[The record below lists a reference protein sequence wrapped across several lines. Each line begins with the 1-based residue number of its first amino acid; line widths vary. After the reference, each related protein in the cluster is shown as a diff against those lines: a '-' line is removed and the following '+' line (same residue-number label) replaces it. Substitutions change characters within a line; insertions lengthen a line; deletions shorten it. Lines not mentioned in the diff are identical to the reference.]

1 MAPPTRRQAHKL
13 LVAAIAAVPVAGA
26 WAEGNQ
32 DLQFR
37 ASAAVVHDSNIFRLP
52 AGADTQTL
60 IGRKSAAE
68 KVGVTTLG
76 VNYNKAYS
84 LQNVELDVSMV
95 KYDYQ
100 NFSYL
105 GFSALNYR
113 GAWRYALTP
122 RLRGTLST
130 TRDKTLNSFV
140 DFRGFNVRNERTDIN
155 TRLDGTYELG
165 ANWRLIAGL
174 TRSTLDNSLPI
185 NSEADSRRIIGDIG
199 VRYVLP
205 SGSALGYTLRHA
217 NGVYTSNRPQPSAG
231 FFDDHFQQ
239 TEHELQLTLALSRDT
254 SANFRAGYLQR
265 NYPTYSQRDFDGLI
279 GGATLNWAYSPKL
292 GISAGWTRSLGSF
305 ETADFN
311 YAQTDRFSI
320 GPVWQLSPKATVRV
334 QLAHAVRNFGGTP
347 TGLVTLQ
354 RRDITRDASL
364 SLDWQ
369 PYTFLSL
376 SASLQNARR
385 TSSLA
390 GFDYSANTINLS
402 AQFTY

>member
-1 MAPPTRRQAHKL
+1 MPPPTRRRLPTTL
-13 LVAAIAAVPVAGA
+13 LLALAWPAAGSA

-37 ASAAVVHDSNIFRLP
+37 ASATVVHDSNLFRLP
-52 AGADTQTL
+52 SSANLPAL
-60 IGRKSAAE
+60 IGRTSTAE
-68 KVGVTTLG
+68 KVAVSSLG

-84 LQNVELDVSMV
+84 LQNLELDLSLV

-113 GAWRYALTP
+113 AAWQYALTP
-122 RLRGTLST
+122 RFRGTFST
-130 TRDKTLNSFV
+130 SRDKTLNSFV
-140 DFRGFNVRNERTDIN
+140 DFRGFNVRNERTETT

-165 ANWRLIAGL
+165 ASWRLLGGL
-174 TRSTLDNSLPI
+174 SHTGLDNSLPV
-185 NSEADSRRIIGDIG
+185 NSEADSRRITANAGL
-199 VRYVLP
+199 RYVLP
-205 SGSALGYTLRHA
+205 SGSSIGYTLRA
-217 NGVYTSNRPQPSAG
+217 SDGTYTSNRPQPSPG
-231 FFDDHFQQ
+231 FFDDRFHQ
-239 TEHELQLTLALSRDT
+239 TEHELRVIWALSRDT
-254 SANFRAGYLQR
+254 SADIRATHLSR
-265 NYPTYSQRDFDGLI
+265 SYPTYGQRDFSGMV
-279 GGATLNWAYSPKL
+279 GGINLTWAYSPKL
-292 GISAGWTRSLGSF
+292 GLAAGWTRELSSF
-305 ETADFN
+305 ETANFN
-311 YAQTDRFSI
+311 YSQTDRFSL

-347 TGLVTLQ
+347 TGIVTLQ
-354 RRDITRDASL
+354 RRDVTRDASL

-376 SASLQNARR
+376 SASVQNARR

-390 GFDYSANTINLS
+390 GFDYSANTFNLS